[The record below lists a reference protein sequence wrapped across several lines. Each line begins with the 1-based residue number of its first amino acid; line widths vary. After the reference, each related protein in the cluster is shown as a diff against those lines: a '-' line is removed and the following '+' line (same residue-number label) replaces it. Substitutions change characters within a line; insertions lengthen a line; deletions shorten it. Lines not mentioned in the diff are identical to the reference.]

1 MDEEFNFNK
10 IYSNT
15 LKDYIDKFGHE
26 PVINRTFGNTFDKLK
41 KLNEAIDNN
50 TPLTPVRIGVE
61 AIY

>member
-1 MDEEFNFNK
+1 MVEKFNFNK
-10 IYSNT
+10 IYDDA
-15 LKDYIDKFGHE
+15 LKEYINKFGHE
-26 PVINRTFGNTFDKLK
+26 PVINRTFGNTFDKLE